1 MKPDHRARRQDKIR
15 REALVRRR
23 YRATRRK
30 CIPLSRENGT
40 HAEDT

>member
-15 REALVRRR
+15 REALARRR

-30 CIPLSRENGT
+30 CTPVSLERET
-40 HAEDT
+40 PDES